1 MNYNTNQ
8 SIFIQIAER
17 ICDRVL
23 SGNYKADSRIP
34 SVRALAVEME
44 VNPNTVMRS
53 FERLQANDIIYNKR
67 GIGYFVASDAEQK
80 IREMRHNQFVEEVLP
95 AVFKEMH
102 LLDVGIDELTKA
114 TLYIVPALTFGVA
127 QFTSEKCL
135 TGFTQ
140 KFQIIQIDNPEL
152 KAENIKVDTRT
163 ASKFPRGQILEA
175 KDRSLLY
182 YEGKKRYLPEVSRH
196 DSLLL
201 VSGARDAGQDKNLT
215 LHIRINNIQKIRLN
229 GEEIWTK

>member
-1 MNYNTNQ
+1 MKKSNRV
-8 SIFIQIAER
+8 FI
-17 ICDRVL
+17 
-23 SGNYKADSRIP
+23 
-34 SVRALAVEME
+34 AL
-44 VNPNTVMRS
+44 
-53 FERLQANDIIYNKR
+53 I
-67 GIGYFVASDAEQK
+67 
-80 IREMRHNQFVEEVLP
+80 
-95 AVFKEMH
+95 
-102 LLDVGIDELTKA
+102 A

-140 KFQIIQIDNPEL
+140 KFQIIQ

-163 ASKFPRGQILEA
+163 ASEFPRGQILEA

>member
-1 MNYNTNQ
+1 MKKSNR
-8 SIFIQIAER
+8 IFI
-17 ICDRVL
+17 
-23 SGNYKADSRIP
+23 
-34 SVRALAVEME
+34 AL
-44 VNPNTVMRS
+44 
-53 FERLQANDIIYNKR
+53 I
-67 GIGYFVASDAEQK
+67 
-80 IREMRHNQFVEEVLP
+80 
-95 AVFKEMH
+95 
-102 LLDVGIDELTKA
+102 A

-140 KFQIIQIDNPEL
+140 KL

-163 ASKFPRGQILEA
+163 ASEFPRAQILEA